1 MLWQVVRVCE
11 AGKLYVSREDE
22 VDGTLDG
29 IERAKVTDF
38 AIITKGPPK

>member
-1 MLWQVVRVCE
+1 MGVRNG
-11 AGKLYVSREDE
+11 AMTRWARKKDSREDE

-38 AIITKGPPK
+38 AIITKGPPT

>member
-1 MLWQVVRVCE
+1 MVREGEPPTASC
-11 AGKLYVSREDE
+11 LVSRQDE

-38 AIITKGPPK
+38 AIITKGPPT